1 MERDNRKTFEI
12 LFKWRYAD
20 KTSSLSETFQI
31 RLDQQ
36 KEKSSVCLR
45 RLIEHWIN
53 RLKNGTKKKL
63 SRKKIESEKNKNNV
77 GNSRCKKKTWRFRL
91 EKNKFSGFFFQA
103 GQEFLKQAWGEE
115 KLNQVNAMLEARD
128 KTDDEAKASGD
139 SAAPPEEAPT
149 SSSSSETSPA
159 PPKAPAKPKL
169 SKART
174 MKATADV
181 NRPKQSDRLW
191 FLIIFSFSFRKENP
205 CSAKMFLETRVQKQ
219 NVVKQLSTLQKL
231 LN

>member
-1 MERDNRKTFEI
+1 MLAT
-12 LFKWRYAD
+12 AA
-20 KTSSLSETFQI
+20 
-31 RLDQQ
+31 
-36 KEKSSVCLR
+36 
-45 RLIEHWIN
+45 
-53 RLKNGTKKKL
+53 
-63 SRKKIESEKNKNNV
+63 
-77 GNSRCKKKTWRFRL
+77 
-91 EKNKFSGFFFQA
+91 A

-174 MKATADV
+174 MKATADEGKSLLGKDVLGDTRSETKRRQAAV
-181 NRPKQSDRLW
+181 NATKALELVTKASGKRKATLKRLGTMANTA
-191 FLIIFSFSFRKENP
+191 KEGRDFVKRT
-205 CSAKMFLETRVQKQ
+205 SAKSAKTTTGRSRTGGRKKKG
-219 NVVKQLSTLQKL
+219 N
-231 LN
+231 